1 MAEANKTLELTTL
14 LARVSEGDV
23 PSRDRFF
30 ETVYVELKR
39 LAGGHLRRQGTLT
52 NLDATSLVHE
62 VFLRF
67 VQRGNLALGNR
78 KIFFGYA
85 SQVMRSV
92 IIDYVRERAAKKRG
106 GDVVFQTL
114 VTGYAGDEFA
124 FDEIEP
130 LHEALKDLQRID
142 PRLHDVVEMR
152 YFGGLSIEEVA
163 EVLGISS
170 VTVKRDW
177 QKARA
182 YLFKTLRNADKNA
195 DNAHGT
201 GDTPDS

>member
-1 MAEANKTLELTTL
+1 MESSEGNGLTL
-14 LARVSEGDV
+14 LLNAVAKGDAAARND
-23 PSRDRFF
+23 FYK
-30 ETVYVELKR
+30 TVYTELKR
-39 LAGGHLRRQGTLT
+39 LAGGHLRNQSTLT

-67 VQRGNLALGNR
+67 VQRGNIELSNR
-78 KIFFGYA
+78 KLFFGYA

-106 GDVVFQTL
+106 GDVAFLTL

-130 LHEALKDLQRID
+130 LHDALKDLQRID
-142 PRLHDVVEMR
+142 QRLHDVVEMR
-152 YFGGLSIEEVA
+152 YFGGLSTEEVA
-163 EVLGISS
+163 EVMGISS

-182 YLFKTLRNADKNA
+182 YLFKAIRNKE
-195 DNAHGT
+195 
-201 GDTPDS
+201 PS